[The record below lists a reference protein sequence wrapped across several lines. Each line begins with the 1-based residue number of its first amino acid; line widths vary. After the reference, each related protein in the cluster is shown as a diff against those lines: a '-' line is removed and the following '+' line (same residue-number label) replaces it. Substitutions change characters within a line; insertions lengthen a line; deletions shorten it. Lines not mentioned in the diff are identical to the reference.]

1 MNTLTMAITA
11 TIGSGVAVCLRFVFL
26 YGLTPLLQPQRPARS
41 MRVYGDENVAPNVGS
56 QKTIHQRNK
65 SSPALS
71 TLSQMGGLKA
81 AAKRT
86 AFGDLSNTANISK
99 PSKDDMAIPLKG
111 HSTVAEKP
119 IAILPQERKSTA
131 LLRPAQRPLSV
142 SGLKSLLHNVSG
154 TTSQAPSKQPLE
166 AQQSIQPTIQQTNTK
181 KLASKKSTTVF
192 KDTTGNHP
200 VGTKTDS
207 NDLLPSIGPLPPVH
221 HQLPHVQ
228 HHQLEQL
235 SEKQATPVE
244 SRSLLLEDPK
254 AADPVEEPPSVL
266 PTSEE
271 AAPFRSDGIYI
282 DNNGEVR
289 QYIFKDDTEATEDRE
304 ELPVGK
310 AAPAE
315 IAKTQSTDELDKIL
329 DPHRDQVRAEIAV
342 LQKLAP
348 VSEPEEYWDEE
359 EGNYEEEGY
368 VTARS
373 FKSRGENTTN
383 GVTTVLLPKVTQK
396 IKRELAAAK
405 ELVESTRTPEEIDDE
420 TWDTSM
426 VAEYGEEIFGYMRD
440 LEIKMLPN
448 AHYMDNQAEIQ
459 WSMRSVLMDWLV
471 QVHHRF
477 QLLPETLFL
486 CVNYIDRFLSCKIV
500 SLGKLQLVGAT
511 AIFVA
516 AKYEEINCPSV
527 HEIVYMVDGV
537 YTVDEVLKA
546 ERFMLSMLQ
555 FELGWPGPMSFLR
568 RISKADDYDL
578 ETRTLAKYFLELTIM
593 DERFVGSPPSFV
605 AAGAHCLARMMLKKG
620 NWSPAH
626 TYYSEYT
633 YTQLY
638 SLVLLMVEC
647 CEDPRKHHAAIFD
660 KYMDKRYKRASLF
673 AETEM
678 MKGFQIWD
686 VNSNSA
692 GGWPMPCEDSQ
703 LCRLKT

>member
-1 MNTLTMAITA
+1 MDAK
-11 TIGSGVAVCLRFVFL
+11 
-26 YGLTPLLQPQRPARS
+26 PQRPIRNL
-41 MRVYGDENVAPNVGS
+41 RVFGDENVAPTINPP
-56 QKTIHQRNK
+56 KTIHQRNK

-71 TLSQMGGLKA
+71 TMAQAGGLKA

-86 AFGDLSNTANISK
+86 AFADLSNNLNVPR
-99 PSKDDMAIPLKG
+99 PSKDDSAIPPKG
-111 HSTVAEKP
+111 YASVTEKP
-119 IAILPQERKSTA
+119 FAIMPQEKKSTA
-131 LLRPAQRPLSV
+131 LSRPAQRPLSV

-154 TTSQAPSKQPLE
+154 ALPQASIKQPL
-166 AQQSIQPTIQQTNTK
+166 ADTHQPIQPQVQQANVK
-181 KLASKKSTTVF
+181 KLAKKKSTAVF
-192 KDTTGNHP
+192 KDTVVDQSDLPKAVCN
-200 VGTKTDS
+200 DS
-207 NDLLPSIGPLPPVH
+207 RSQAAPIAVH
-221 HQLPHVQ
+221 HEAIEQQQQGKLPEEITVEVQ
-228 HHQLEQL
+228 
-235 SEKQATPVE
+235 PPNDE
-244 SRSLLLEDPK
+244 SI
-254 AADPVEEPPSVL
+254 ADFKPAHDLGAHSNVIPS
-266 PTSEE
+266 SEE
-271 AAPFRSDGIYI
+271 AAPFRSDGVYI
-282 DNNGEVR
+282 DNNGEV
-289 QYIFKDDTEATEDRE
+289 QHYVFKEDTEDAEDQARVPLE
-304 ELPVGK
+304 ELI
-310 AAPAE
+310 APAQLAPSE
-315 IAKTQSTDELDKIL
+315 HTDELDRYHESEDK
-329 DPHRDQVRAEIAV
+329 QCKAE
-342 LQKLAP
+342 LTMKRKLP
-348 VSEPEEYWDEE
+348 SVPEPEEYWDEE
-359 EGNYEEEGY
+359 DGAYEEEGY

-383 GVTTVLLPKVTQK
+383 GVTTVVFPKVNQK
-396 IKRELAAAK
+396 IKKELAAAK
-405 ELVESTRTPEEIDDE
+405 ELIESTRTAEEIDDE

-426 VAEYGEEIFGYMRD
+426 VAEYGEEIFGYMRE

-477 QLLPETLFL
+477 ALLPETLFL
-486 CVNYIDRFLSCKIV
+486 CANYIDRFLSCKIV

-527 HEIVYMVDGV
+527 QEIVYMVDGG
-537 YTVDEVLKA
+537 YTVDEILKA

-578 ETRTLAKYFLELTIM
+578 ETRTLAKYFLEITIM

-626 TYYSEYT
+626 TYYSNYT

-638 SLVLLMVEC
+638 NLVLLIVEC

-660 KYMDKRYKRASLF
+660 KYTDKRYKRASLF

-678 MKGFQIWD
+678 LRGFRVLDI
-686 VNSNSA
+686 NSNSL
-692 GGWPMPCEDSQ
+692 GTWPIPCEDSQ
-703 LCRLKT
+703 PWRPKT